1 MKSQNLQQNKLAR
14 IISYLFIPPLMNFF
28 IFVFLA
34 VYLQLEPK
42 IKMAI
47 ILISFLFG
55 LAVPII
61 YFVIMRSKGK
71 IDDNDAQ
78 VKEQRTSPYLF
89 GIFLTIIAI
98 LLSVYLVNNRII
110 TIAWIAYLICSV
122 ILVIVN
128 KSWKISAHAM
138 GTAIPLG
145 IILFY
150 SNLLSLTLVIIL
162 ILVGWSRI
170 KLKMHNLNQVL
181 AGSFLGV
188 IVPVLL
194 FALFR

>member
-1 MKSQNLQQNKLAR
+1 MTGVQTCALP
-14 IISYLFIPPLMNFF
+14 IS
-28 IFVFLA
+28 
-34 VYLQLEPK
+34 
-42 IKMAI
+42 
-47 ILISFLFG
+47 
-55 LAVPII
+55 
-61 YFVIMRSKGK
+61 
-71 IDDNDAQ
+71 Q

-110 TIAWIAYLICSV
+110 TFAWIAYLICSV

-128 KSWKISAHAM
+128 KFWKISAHAM
-138 GTAIPLG
+138 GAAIPLG